1 MVEDRSVFFFFF
13 FFGCNWVHSRGK
25 GVTLRCIVIQTACFW
40 KITRKAQQFGFQ
52 LLQEAW
58 NFPFSISITDRWTI
72 CVFSGI
78 VHRKLRYDCNY
89 YCREKWGSKVY
100 LENSYYFQGYWRILT
115 EKFEEM
121 MAKYK
126 PGLYGDERWPF
137 ITHFVGCEF
146 CVGAVNPEYSSELC
160 ISQMERAVNFA
171 DNQVLSL
178 YGFKHPTLGAN
189 SVRPVAR
196 QATTSLFVST
206 YLPSSSPAPTS
217 LQTLVGVLRTRSNG
231 FSWELPGYIY
241 IYKHNSRP
249 DQQAHWQPQVKLSG
263 KGKAGLSLAHQWVW
277 EPRTSFEAGGSQTWA
292 ISLNQMHPWPNFEDL
307 WYPSQ
312 GL

>member
-1 MVEDRSVFFFFF
+1 M
-13 FFGCNWVHSRGK
+13 
-25 GVTLRCIVIQTACFW
+25 
-40 KITRKAQQFGFQ
+40 
-52 LLQEAW
+52 
-58 NFPFSISITDRWTI
+58 SITDRWTI
-72 CVFSGI
+72 CVFSGS
-78 VHRKLRYDCNY
+78 VQRKLRYDCDY

-146 CVGAVNPEYSSELC
+146 CEGAVNPEYSSELC

-217 LQTLVGVLRTRSNG
+217 LRTLVGVLRTRSNG
-231 FSWELPGYIY
+231 FSWELPGFIY
-241 IYKHNSRP
+241 IYVSTTADPTNKPIGNPKSSSVAKGRQGFHL
-249 DQQAHWQPQVKLSG
+249 HTSG
-263 KGKAGLSLAHQWVW
+263 F
-277 EPRTSFEAGGSQTWA
+277 EPRTSFWGRRVPDMGY
-292 ISLNQMHPWPNFEDL
+292 ISEPDAPLAELPGFEVL
-307 WYPSQ
+307 GLSQ
-312 GL
+312 GQWRKAPFWEPSRICDTHHKAFRPSGRFWKSLEGLEDSPFLPIG